1 MKKILCVCSSAT
13 VQDVSRIL
21 KKTPDME
28 SDKIK
33 EILQIGSRC
42 GGCSGCGGDDCV
54 LGFSPGVDITL
65 EDALKDL
72 KRRK

>member
-1 MKKILCVCSSAT
+1 MNRIICVCSSAT

-21 KKTPDME
+21 KKTPDIE

-33 EILQIGSRC
+33 EILQIGTRC
-42 GGCSGCGGDDCV
+42 GGCTF
-54 LGFSPGVDITL
+54 GFSPGVEIQF
-65 EDALKDL
+65 EEALKGL